1 MKKFY
6 LVNAGNPETP
16 NVAPLIYVAQTA
28 QEIIDFVDK
37 HPELV
42 VNVKVVS
49 SIS

>member
-1 MKKFY
+1 MKFY

-16 NVAPLIYVAQTA
+16 NVAPQIYVATA
-28 QEIIDFVDK
+28 AQDIIDFVEK

-42 VNVKVVS
+42 VNVKVVN

>member
-1 MKKFY
+1 MKFY

-16 NVAPLIYVAQTA
+16 NVAPQIYVATSA
-28 QEIIDFVDK
+28 QDIIDFVEK

-42 VNVKVVS
+42 VNVKVVN